1 MLAKTARRCHRP
13 TSERL
18 TKQET
23 SSYLLRFSLSTIYDG
38 GGGEQIEQMGKKNAK
53 VQTSLIEIELFT
65 DMVRI

>member
-23 SSYLLRFSLSTIYDG
+23 SSFLLRFSTFRQFMIF
-38 GGGEQIEQMGKKNAK
+38 GGEQIKQMGRKNVK

-65 DMVRI
+65 DMVGI